1 MMKLSN
7 ALIGKPVLSL
17 RTGRPVATVTAPLIN
32 PNNLKIEGFFCTDSV
47 DRSELMLLY
56 QDIRELLP
64 QGFVIDDHAV
74 LAEPSELVRFKKF
87 IDLRFDVMGKHV
99 VTVSRKRI
107 GKVTDYAT
115 EIETMYIQKL
125 YVGQGLI
132 KGLTGG
138 NLGVDRSQVNET
150 TDTKIIILDPLDRG
164 TVRATATA

>member
-7 ALIGKPVLSL
+7 TLIGKPVFSL

-32 PNNLKIEGFFCTDSV
+32 PNNLKIEGFFCIDSV
-47 DRSELMLLY
+47 DRNELILLY
-56 QDIRELLP
+56 QDIREVLP

-74 LAEPSELVRFKKF
+74 LAEPGELIRLKKL
-87 IDLRFDVMGKHV
+87 IDLRFDVIGKRV
-99 VTVSRKRI
+99 VTVSHKRV

-138 NLGVDRSQVNET
+138 NLGVDRSQINEIT
-150 TDTKIIILDPLDRG
+150 NTKIIILDPLEQG
-164 TVRATATA
+164 TVRATAVA